1 MLPKPEK
8 DAFVQEIKK
17 SLFQTMKEKNRKE
30 KVSILKARF
39 SPICSPYFDLVKE
52 NQNPENQNRR
62 ATIFTEGGLWKNGFG
77 IKKGVY
83 FEDEFRADLNF
94 NDFGSK
100 VKMAERSKAKSAK
113 RSVKSHKFK

>member
-1 MLPKPEK
+1 
-8 DAFVQEIKK
+8 
-17 SLFQTMKEKNRKE
+17 MKEKNRKE